1 MLWLAAKPAHAQSF
15 FKSVH
20 LVETPTT
27 QATAGGTT
35 TLTLASQTVQ
45 RFTGTQN
52 QTVVLPN
59 ATTLSVG
66 MYFLIANDSTGILT
80 INDASS
86 GLVATVL
93 ASNSVSLRLIT
104 NGSAA
109 GVWTVENNYT
119 AVPASTISGI
129 VPLDKGGTAL
139 ANVASQGGIAYGTS
153 SGISL
158 TAAGVS
164 GQAVISQGTA
174 SPSFYNPTPGG
185 VLFAGTSGAI
195 SESAATFSWDSSTS
209 RLQVGGGANTLNI
222 HGTTSGSNLTISAQ
236 GGSNIYEVGIH
247 RHNAS
252 TNPGIYLA
260 RSRGSEAAPSIV
272 QNGDLLG
279 VMDGLGFDGTDYE
292 IGAQIDYVVDG
303 TPGSNDMPGAI
314 LFKTTPDGA
323 FTPATAATISND
335 KTLTLYGALDTAL
348 DVSGV
353 VLTSTAGVISSRSQ
367 LQLVNGGTN
376 NNIVVSQGGA
386 AYGTASGIS
395 LTAAGSSGQFLKSAG
410 TGVPNFA
417 AITLSGDVSGVLPL
431 ANGGTANA
439 ISSIAGGAVY
449 MTASV
454 MSVTAQGISGQYLKS
469 EGANAPIWT
478 STLNGQANIV
488 NKTTTYTAVT
498 TDDVITVTTG
508 SAWTLTLYAA
518 SGNAGRVLRIK
529 KTSSDLNAL
538 TIDGNASETIDG
550 ATTTSINTQY
560 EEVTIVCDGSNWHI
574 LSRSYPSVWVAYT
587 PTFVGFGTPTQVNV
601 FSRRVGDSL
610 ELRGTFS
617 TGTVTAAIASITL
630 GYGGT
635 NANVTL
641 NTSKVASGISHV
653 GQWASGT
660 TTANFQDN
668 VFVDSGATGVIEFGY
683 QNGSQAGL
691 TALNGNAAFGSSQGV
706 SFFATIP
713 ISGWQ

>member
-109 GVWTVENNYT
+109 GLWTVENNYT

-174 SPSFYNPTPGG
+174 APSFYNPTPGG

-195 SESAATFSWDSSTS
+195 SESATNFSWDSSTS
-209 RLQVGGGANTLNI
+209 RLQVGGGSNTLNV
-222 HGTTSGSNLTISAQ
+222 HGTTSGSNLTVSSQ
-236 GGSNIYEVGIH
+236 GGSNIYEIGIH

-252 TNPGIYLA
+252 TNPGVYLA
-260 RSRGSEAAPSIV
+260 RSRGSEASPSIV
-272 QNGDLLG
+272 QSGDLLG
-279 VMDGLGFDGTDYE
+279 VLDGLGFDGTDYE

-335 KTLTLYGALDTAL
+335 KTLTLYGTLDTAL
-348 DVSGV
+348 TTSGPV
-353 VLTSTAGVISSRSQ
+353 ITNANGVISSEAQ
-367 LQLVNGGTN
+367 LALSRGGTN
-376 NNIVVSQGGA
+376 ANITASHGGLAYSTATDISIGPVAPAGSVLLGNGA
-386 AYGTASGIS
+386 AAYSKTAV
-395 LTAAGSSGQFLKSAG
+395 
-410 TGVPNFA
+410 GV
-417 AITLSGDVSGVLPL
+417 
-431 ANGGTANA
+431 
-439 ISSIAGGAVY
+439 
-449 MTASV
+449 
-454 MSVTAQGISGQYLKS
+454 SGQYLKS
-469 EGANAPIWT
+469 EGSNDPIWT
-478 STLNGQANIV
+478 SILNGQANIV

-498 TDDVITVTTG
+498 TDDIITVTTG

-574 LSRSYPSVWVAYT
+574 LSRSYPSAWVAYT
-587 PTFVGFGTPTQVNV
+587 PTFVGFGTPTLVNV

-610 ELRGTFS
+610 EIRGTFV

-641 NTSKVASGISHV
+641 NTNKVASGISHV

-660 TTANFQDN
+660 ATANFQDN
-668 VFVDSGATGVIEFGY
+668 VFVDTTATGVIEFGY